1 MHSDGRAAALEELRG
16 SGVVHSPTVAEVDLG
31 KLIENLDVFRATGAE
46 VMGVVKANAYGHGA
60 VPVARAL
67 SEAGVDHFAVATAA
81 EGIELRRAEIP
92 GRILIL
98 AAPLPAYLPA
108 YAKHDLDV
116 TVSSAEVAR
125 FVADAGTP
133 LRAHVKVDTGMGR
146 IGVSVDDAE
155 NVISLLDGASDVEIA
170 GLWTHFATSDAPN
183 LDFAYEQLERFRKVV
198 DRIGGAAEYSHTA
211 NSAAALRMPESYEFE
226 RSLIRAG
233 IGLYGYTDLEGLAE
247 RAGLQPVM
255 RVTSRVTHAKWVEP
269 GTTVSYGRR
278 WEADRRSRI
287 LTVGAGYA
295 DGYPRLATNR
305 AEVGI
310 GGRRLPV
317 AGTVC
322 MDMFMV
328 DAGDRDDAAPGDEV
342 VLFGDG
348 GPDAADLA
356 AWAETISYEI
366 LTRVAPRVPR
376 VYVGAEPS

>member
-1 MHSDGRAAALEELRG
+1 MKADGRAAALEEMG
-16 SGVVHSPTVAEVDLG
+16 GTGVVQTPTVAEVDLG
-31 KLIENLDVFRATGAE
+31 KLRKNLDVFRAAGAE

-67 SEAGVDHFAVATAA
+67 ADAGVEFFAVATVP
-81 EGIELRRAEIP
+81 EGIELRRADIP

-98 AAPLPAYLPA
+98 AAPLPEYLPA

-116 TVSSAEVAR
+116 TVSSPEVAE
-125 FVADAGTP
+125 FVVSEAGRGRP

-146 IGVSVDDAE
+146 IGVSVAE
-155 NVISLLDGASDVEIA
+155 AESVVTDLDRSSGVTIA
-170 GLWTHFATSDAPN
+170 GLWTHFATSDDPD
-183 LDFAYEQLERFRKVV
+183 LSFTFEQLERFKRVV
-198 DRIGGAAEYSHTA
+198 DRVGDVAETIHTA
-211 NSAAALRMPESYEFE
+211 NSAAALRVPESYGFE
-226 RSLIRAG
+226 RSLVRAG
-233 IGLYGYTDLEGLAE
+233 IGLYGYTDLDGLAE
-247 RAGLQPVM
+247 ASGLQPVM
-255 RVTSRVTHAKWVEP
+255 RVTSRVTHAKWVEA
-269 GTTVSYGRR
+269 GTTVSYGRK
-278 WEADRRSRI
+278 WKADRRSRI

-310 GGRRLPV
+310 GGHRLPV

-328 DAGDRDDAAPGDEV
+328 NAGGAEGFAPGDAV

-348 GPDAADLA
+348 GPGADELG

-366 LTRVAPRVPR
+366 LTSVAPRVPR
-376 VYVGAEPS
+376 IYMG